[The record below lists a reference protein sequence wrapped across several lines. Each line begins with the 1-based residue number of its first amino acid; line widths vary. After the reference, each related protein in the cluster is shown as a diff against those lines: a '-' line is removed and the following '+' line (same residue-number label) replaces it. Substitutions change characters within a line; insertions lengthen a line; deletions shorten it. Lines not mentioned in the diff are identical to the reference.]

1 VGDDS
6 ASSEDRLAQIY
17 VIVIFRAKDEGLNG
31 ELVKRMNSTRKLYV
45 SGTQFDGKAAARF
58 AVANWQ
64 VDVGR
69 DLAVVKE
76 VLEEVCA

>member
-1 VGDDS
+1 
-6 ASSEDRLAQIY
+6 
-17 VIVIFRAKDEGLNG
+17 
-31 ELVKRMNSTRKLYV
+31 MNSTRKLYV

-64 VDVGR
+64 VDVER
-69 DLAVVKE
+69 DLAIAKE